1 MIGLSLYI
9 AMLGNQTTVK
19 NQVKIE
25 VQGDYRLITSNGIP
39 DHSTGAFPNRNNPNS
54 IAPQNYRF
62 RVPANPK
69 AANFTTDLPHQDF
82 GVAVNGVPFDPFTAE
97 FWNGDR
103 RGEWNYEGIING
115 VGYLGIDFNNAHV
128 QPTGAYHYHANP
140 LGLMKNLKS
149 DGTKMVQIGWAA
161 DGFPIYGLYGYTD
174 AYDPKS
180 PVKKLKSSWRL
191 KKGNRPSGYE
201 GPGGVYDGS
210 FTKDWEYVQGSGD
223 LDEANGRTGVTPE
236 FPKGTYYYVI
246 SENYPWI
253 PRKFH
258 GTPDPSFQRGP
269 GGPGGPGGRRPGGPP
284 NGGPPPGGPGFPP
297 PGRGGG
303 N

>member
-1 MIGLSLYI
+1 MTGLALTLAI
-9 AMLGNQTTVK
+9 FQTRAK
-19 NQVKIE
+19 NEVKIVVE
-25 VQGDYRLITSNGIP
+25 GDYRIITANGIP
-39 DHSTGAFPNRNNPNS
+39 DHSTGAFPNQGNPNS

-69 AANFTTDLPHQDF
+69 PANFATDLPHQDF
-82 GVAVNGVPFDPFTAE
+82 GVALNGVPFDPFTAE

-140 LGLMKNLKS
+140 LGLMRNLKS

-174 AYDPKS
+174 PDDAKS

-191 KKGNRPSGYE
+191 KKGTRPS

-210 FTKDWEYVQGSGD
+210 FTKDWEFVQGSGD
-223 LDEANGRTGVTPE
+223 LDDCNGRTGVTPE

-253 PRKFH
+253 PRKYR
-258 GTPDPSFQRGP
+258 GTPDKSFERGRPGP
-269 GGPGGPGGRRPGGPP
+269 GGPGGPGF
-284 NGGPPPGGPGFPP
+284 GPPPGGPGGPP
-297 PGRGGG
+297 PGGRRGGPPPDG
-303 N
+303 GQTK